1 MKKLKTLF
9 IIIRDF
15 LFLAFMYYAFYV
27 ALWIFY

>member
-1 MKKLKTLF
+1 MKKLKF
-9 IIIRDF
+9 ILNIVLDC